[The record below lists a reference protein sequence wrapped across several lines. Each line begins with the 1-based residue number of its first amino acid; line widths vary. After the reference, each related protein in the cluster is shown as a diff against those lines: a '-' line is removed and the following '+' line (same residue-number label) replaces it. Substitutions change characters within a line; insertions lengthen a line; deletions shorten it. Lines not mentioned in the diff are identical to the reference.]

1 MKCKF
6 CGSVFDEAEEL
17 CPECGKYISENFP
30 QNLAENSGK
39 ENPLGKFIDSF
50 DYKKSAVTRS
60 VCLAMPGLF
69 LAAPMIFE
77 IIQLFFRP
85 YFSMFMF
92 FGKSDI
98 KIIILFVLGMAI
110 IISSIALIFTSKKCF
125 VSVYENGISGI
136 VPKNP
141 FKAVPF
147 DIMFDDI
154 EELKRRGFYAVTNSK
169 PIIYPVITI
178 KTADIKIR
186 ISLPE
191 IKHTIKISDYFY
203 SLCDR

>member
-1 MKCKF
+1 MKCSF
-6 CGSVFDEAEEL
+6 CGAVFDESEEL
-17 CPECGKYISENFP
+17 CPECGKYISENFSQEP
-30 QNLAENSGK
+30 SEDKSE

-50 DYKKSAVTRS
+50 DYKDSSVIRS
-60 VCLAMPGLF
+60 VCFAIPGLL

-77 IIQLFFRP
+77 IIKLFVRP
-85 YFSMFMF
+85 YYSMFMYF
-92 FGKSDI
+92 SKSDI
-98 KIIILFVLGMAI
+98 KIIVLFVLGMAI
-110 IISSIALIFTSKKCF
+110 IIASIALLFTSKKCF

-147 DIMFDDI
+147 DIMFNDI
-154 EELKRRGFYAVTNSK
+154 KELKRMGFYSLKEAT
-169 PIIYPVITI
+169 PVITV

-191 IKHTIKISDYFY
+191 KKYTIKISDYFY
-203 SLCDR
+203 NLCDK

>member
-1 MKCKF
+1 MKCSF
-6 CGSVFDEAEEL
+6 CGAVFDESEEL
-17 CPECGKYISENFP
+17 CPECGKYISENFSQEP
-30 QNLAENSGK
+30 SEDKSE

-50 DYKKSAVTRS
+50 DYKDSSVIRS
-60 VCLAMPGLF
+60 VCFAIPGLL

-77 IIQLFFRP
+77 IIKLFVRP
-85 YFSMFMF
+85 YCSMFMYF
-92 FGKSDI
+92 SKSDI
-98 KIIILFVLGMAI
+98 KIIVLFVLGMAI
-110 IISSIALIFTSKKCF
+110 IIASIALLFTSKKCF

-147 DIMFDDI
+147 DIMFNDI
-154 EELKRRGFYAVTNSK
+154 KELKRMGFYSLKEAT
-169 PIIYPVITI
+169 PVITV

-191 IKHTIKISDYFY
+191 KKYTIKISDYFY
-203 SLCDR
+203 NLCDK

>member
-1 MKCKF
+1 MKCSF
-6 CGSVFDEAEEL
+6 CGAVFDESEEL
-17 CPECGKYISENFP
+17 CPECGKYISENFLQEP
-30 QNLAENSGK
+30 SEDKSE

-50 DYKKSAVTRS
+50 DYKDSSVIRS
-60 VCLAMPGLF
+60 VCFAIPGLL

-77 IIQLFFRP
+77 IIKLFVRP
-85 YFSMFMF
+85 YYSMFMYF
-92 FGKSDI
+92 SKSDI
-98 KIIILFVLGMAI
+98 KIIVLFVLGMAI
-110 IISSIALIFTSKKCF
+110 IIASIALLFTSKKCF

-147 DIMFDDI
+147 DIMFNDI
-154 EELKRRGFYAVTNSK
+154 KELKRMGFYSLKEAT
-169 PIIYPVITI
+169 PVITV

-191 IKHTIKISDYFY
+191 KKYTIKISDYFY
-203 SLCDR
+203 NLCDK

>member
-1 MKCKF
+1 MKCSF
-6 CGSVFDEAEEL
+6 CGAVFDESEEL
-17 CPECGKYISENFP
+17 CPECGKYISENLSQEP
-30 QNLAENSGK
+30 SEDKSE

-50 DYKKSAVTRS
+50 DYKDSSVIRS
-60 VCLAMPGLF
+60 VCFAIPGLL

-77 IIQLFFRP
+77 IIKLFVRP
-85 YFSMFMF
+85 YYSMFMYF
-92 FGKSDI
+92 SKSDI
-98 KIIILFVLGMAI
+98 KIIVLFVLGMAI
-110 IISSIALIFTSKKCF
+110 IIASIALLFTSKKCF

-147 DIMFDDI
+147 DIMFNDI
-154 EELKRRGFYAVTNSK
+154 KELKRMGFYSLKEAT
-169 PIIYPVITI
+169 PVITV

-191 IKHTIKISDYFY
+191 KKYTIKISDYFY
-203 SLCDR
+203 NLCDK